1 MMAKRFTLGKQERL
15 KSRKIIEQLFSEGKR
30 FSVNPYRVFYL
41 LPPAIDSSQA
51 NLLQFGVG
59 ASARNFKKSPDRNRI
74 KRVTREAWRLQKN
87 TLDELLQ
94 HKQQSLFVFV
104 IYTGKEL
111 PQYDEVFGKLTLI
124 LKKLRQLVDEN
135 NTSHS

>member
-1 MMAKRFTLGKQERL
+1 M

-30 FSVNPYRVFYL
+30 FSVNPYRIFYL
-41 LPPAIDSSQA
+41 LPGEINPSLTS
-51 NLLQFGVG
+51 NLQFGVG
-59 ASARNFKKSPDRNRI
+59 ASAKNFKKSPDRNRI
-74 KRVTREAWRLQKN
+74 KRLTREAWRLQKN

-94 HKQQSLFVFV
+94 SKQKSLFVFL

-111 PQYDEVFGKLTLI
+111 PQYEDVFGKLTVI
-124 LKKLRQLVDEN
+124 LKKLRQLLDEN